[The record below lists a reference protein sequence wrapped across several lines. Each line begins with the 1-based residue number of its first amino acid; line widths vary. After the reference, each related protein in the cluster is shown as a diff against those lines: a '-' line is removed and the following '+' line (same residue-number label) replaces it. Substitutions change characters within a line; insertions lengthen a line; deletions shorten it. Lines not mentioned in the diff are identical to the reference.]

1 MTNYRRSRMPLQ
13 HLEDHKIGKTFFSSP
28 SQEKPDRASPVF
40 YICADVGRSLCCYKY
55 IKVWYYITQNLCYGE
70 KLVKEYIN
78 EALEKY
84 IEKGTYPWHMPGHK
98 RQPIEAVQNV
108 DNISKSRENFWNG
121 VYAHDFTEAKDLDDM
136 HEPEMFI
143 ADSIAEMKKVYGTF
157 ATYMLVNGS
166 TSGLMTAIHA
176 TCYRGD
182 VILAARN
189 CHKAVYNAIC
199 MLELEP
205 EYIVPD
211 YVDMRWRCG
220 VNQNGEQTITDGMTD
235 ASGESNRGT
244 REKMA
249 ASSEVNHETEE
260 KAAVNGEDDREVSER
275 TDILGDISPDKVE
288 RAINMLI
295 TDGRKPRA
303 VIITSPT
310 YEGVISDIR
319 TIAGIVH
326 RYGIY
331 LIVDEAQGAHLNFME
346 GHETAMQQGAD
357 IVIESL
363 HKTMPALTQT
373 SLLHV
378 MNPKLDE
385 RVRRYLQ
392 IFQTSSPSY
401 IFMQSMEKAVAFGA
415 NNRDEFARYGRRL
428 EAFAG
433 KCDGLRN
440 IRLFRPDASS
450 VKNDEICN
458 ACKVFDHDEGRLVFV
473 VRPGTVVESGQKF
486 TGVMLAEIL
495 ADRYGLIVEMAS
507 VSYVICISSVVDSAD
522 SYDILFNAVA
532 EIDGNLGYEPDKTDR
547 QELDIISGRRSAM
560 PPGTAWDRLAEN
572 VPIEGAAG
580 KVSGAFVY
588 AYPPGIPVLA
598 PGEVVDRQAVNGIKS
613 MIDSRLNVAGVNDGY
628 IKVLCGE

>member
-1 MTNYRRSRMPLQ
+1 M
-13 HLEDHKIGKTFFSSP
+13 
-28 SQEKPDRASPVF
+28 
-40 YICADVGRSLCCYKY
+40 
-55 IKVWYYITQNLCYGE
+55 
-70 KLVKEYIN
+70 KEYIN

-176 TCYRGD
+176 TCHRGD

-220 VNQNGEQTITDGMTD
+220 VNQNGEQTITDGMTY

-310 YEGVISDIR
+310 YEGVMSDIR
-319 TIAGIVH
+319 TIAEIAH

-473 VRPGTVVESGQKF
+473 VRPGTVDESGQKF

-560 PPGTAWDRLAEN
+560 PPGTAWDRLAES

-598 PGEVVDRQAVNGIKS
+598 PGEVVDRQAENGIKS
-613 MIDSRLNVAGVNDGY
+613 MIDSGLNVAGVNDGY

>member
-1 MTNYRRSRMPLQ
+1 MLRR
-13 HLEDHKIGKTFFSSP
+13 
-28 SQEKPDRASPVF
+28 
-40 YICADVGRSLCCYKY
+40 
-55 IKVWYYITQNLCYGE
+55 

-98 RQPIEAVQNV
+98 RQPLEKPDGGMCLKDDENGGQLPPNV

-143 ADSIAEMKKVYGTF
+143 ADSLAEMKMVYGTF

-176 TCYRGD
+176 TCHRGD

-220 VNQNGEQTITDGMTD
+220 VNQNGEQPITDGMTD
-235 ASGESNRGT
+235 VSGESNRET

-260 KAAVNGEDDREVSER
+260 RAAVNGEDDREVSER
-275 TDILGDISPDKVE
+275 TDILGDISPDKLELALKELV
-288 RAINMLI
+288 A
-295 TDGRKPRA
+295 DGRKPRA

-378 MNPKLDE
+378 MNPELDE

-392 IFQTSSPSY
+392 IFQSSSPSY

-428 EAFAG
+428 EIFAE
-433 KCDGLRN
+433 KCDSLRN
-440 IRLFRPDASS
+440 IRLFRPGVNVS
-450 VKNDEICN
+450 KNDEGCS

-473 VRPGTVVESGQKF
+473 VRPGTVDESGQKF

-560 PPGTAWDRLAEN
+560 PPGTAWDRPVES

-613 MIDSRLNVAGVNDGY
+613 MIDSGLNVAGVNDGY

>member
-1 MTNYRRSRMPLQ
+1 M
-13 HLEDHKIGKTFFSSP
+13 
-28 SQEKPDRASPVF
+28 
-40 YICADVGRSLCCYKY
+40 
-55 IKVWYYITQNLCYGE
+55 
-70 KLVKEYIN
+70 KEYIN

-98 RQPIEAVQNV
+98 RQPLEKPDGGMCLKDDENGGQLPPNV

-176 TCYRGD
+176 TCHRGD

-220 VNQNGEQTITDGMTD
+220 VNQNGEQPITDGMTD
-235 ASGESNRGT
+235 VSGESNRET
-244 REKMA
+244 REKMV

-260 KAAVNGEDDREVSER
+260 RAAVNGEDDREVSER
-275 TDILGDISPDKVE
+275 TDILGDISPDKLESALRGLV
-288 RAINMLI
+288 A
-295 TDGRKPRA
+295 DDRKPSA

-319 TIAGIVH
+319 GIAEVVH

-346 GHETAMQQGAD
+346 GHETAMKQGAD

-378 MNPKLDE
+378 MDPELDE

-415 NNRDEFARYGRRL
+415 NNRDAFAKYGRRL
-428 EAFAG
+428 EIFAG

-473 VRPGTVVESGQKF
+473 VRPGTVDESGQKF

-560 PPGTAWDRLAEN
+560 PPGTAWDRPVES

-613 MIDSRLNVAGVNDGY
+613 MIDSGLNVAGVNDGY

>member
-1 MTNYRRSRMPLQ
+1 M
-13 HLEDHKIGKTFFSSP
+13 
-28 SQEKPDRASPVF
+28 
-40 YICADVGRSLCCYKY
+40 
-55 IKVWYYITQNLCYGE
+55 
-70 KLVKEYIN
+70 KEYIN

-98 RQPIEAVQNV
+98 RRPLEKSDGSMCLKDDENGGQSPQNV

-143 ADSIAEMKKVYGTF
+143 ADSLAEMKKVYGTF

-176 TCYRGD
+176 TCHRGD

-211 YVDMRWRCG
+211 YVDMRWHCG
-220 VNQNGEQTITDGMTD
+220 ANQSMSDRMTD
-235 ASGESNRGT
+235 ARGKDDCETQEGTDIRGEG
-244 REKMA
+244 
-249 ASSEVNHETEE
+249 
-260 KAAVNGEDDREVSER
+260 DRETPER
-275 TDILGDISPDKVE
+275 TDILGDISPDKLE
-288 RAINMLI
+288 RAINTMI
-295 TDGRKPRA
+295 ADGRKPSA

-319 TIAGIVH
+319 IIAEIAH

-346 GHETAMQQGAD
+346 GYETAMEQGAD

-378 MNPKLDE
+378 MDPKLDE

-415 NNRDEFARYGRRL
+415 NNRAVFVEYGRRL
-428 EAFAG
+428 EIFAE
-433 KCDGLRN
+433 KCDNLRN
-440 IRLFRPDASS
+440 IRLFRPGVNVS
-450 VKNDEICN
+450 KNDEGCS

-473 VRPGTVVESGQKF
+473 VRPGTVDGSGQIF
-486 TGVMLAEIL
+486 TGAMLADIL

-507 VSYVICISSVVDSAD
+507 VSYVICISSVVDSVD
-522 SYDILFNAVA
+522 SYDILFKAIE
-532 EIDGNLGYEPDKTDR
+532 EIDSGLEYRSIVDGSR
-547 QELDIISGRRSAM
+547 AMDIISGRRSAVV
-560 PPGTAWDRLAEN
+560 PGKAWDETSEM
-572 VPIEGAAG
+572 VPLELSVGRI
-580 KVSGAFVY
+580 SGAFVY

-598 PGEVVDRQAVNGIKS
+598 PGEIVDERAVCGIDT
-613 MIDSRLNVAGVNDGY
+613 MIRSGLNVSGVDDGC
-628 IKVLCGE
+628 IAVLCEK

>member
-1 MTNYRRSRMPLQ
+1 MLRR
-13 HLEDHKIGKTFFSSP
+13 
-28 SQEKPDRASPVF
+28 
-40 YICADVGRSLCCYKY
+40 
-55 IKVWYYITQNLCYGE
+55 

-176 TCYRGD
+176 TCHRGD

-211 YVDMRWRCG
+211 YVNMRWRCG

-295 TDGRKPRA
+295 TDGRKPSA

-319 TIAGIVH
+319 GIAEVVH

-346 GHETAMQQGAD
+346 GHETAMKQGAD

-378 MNPKLDE
+378 MDPKLDE

-401 IFMQSMEKAVAFGA
+401 IFMQSMEKAVALGA
-415 NNRDEFARYGRRL
+415 NNRDAFAEYGRRL
-428 EAFAG
+428 EIFAG

-450 VKNDEICN
+450 VKNDEICA

-473 VRPGTVVESGQKF
+473 VRPGTVDESGQKF
-486 TGVMLAEIL
+486 TGVMLADIL

-507 VSYVICISSVVDSAD
+507 VSYVICISSVVDSPD

-560 PPGTAWDRLAEN
+560 PPGTAWDRPVES
-572 VPIEGAAG
+572 VPIEDAAG

-613 MIDSRLNVAGVNDGY
+613 MIDSGLNVAGVNDGY

>member
-1 MTNYRRSRMPLQ
+1 M
-13 HLEDHKIGKTFFSSP
+13 
-28 SQEKPDRASPVF
+28 
-40 YICADVGRSLCCYKY
+40 
-55 IKVWYYITQNLCYGE
+55 
-70 KLVKEYIN
+70 KEYIN

-84 IEKGTYPWHMPGHK
+84 INKGTYPWHMPGHK
-98 RQPIEAVQNV
+98 RLPLE
-108 DNISKSRENFWNG
+108 KLENFWNG

-143 ADSIAEMKKVYGTF
+143 ADSLAEMKKVYGTF

-176 TCYRGD
+176 TCHRGD

-211 YVDMRWRCG
+211 YVDMRWHCG
-220 VNQNGEQTITDGMTD
+220 VNQAMSDKMID
-235 ASGESNRGT
+235 ARGKADCET
-244 REKMA
+244 REGTDIRG
-249 ASSEVNHETEE
+249 EGDRETPERV
-260 KAAVNGEDDREVSER
+260 AVNGGDDREVSER
-275 TDILGDISPDKVE
+275 TDILGDISPDKLE
-288 RAINMLI
+288 RAIITLI
-295 TDGRKPRA
+295 TNGRKPSA

-310 YEGVISDIR
+310 YEGVISDIG
-319 TIAGIVH
+319 TLAEITH

-346 GHETAMQQGAD
+346 GHETAMAQGAD

-415 NNRDEFARYGRRL
+415 NNRAVFVEYGRRL
-428 EAFAG
+428 EIFAE
-433 KCDGLRN
+433 KCDNLRN
-440 IRLFRPDASS
+440 IRLFRPGVNVS
-450 VKNDEICN
+450 KNDEGCS

-473 VRPGTVVESGQKF
+473 VRPGTVDGSGQIF
-486 TGVMLAEIL
+486 TGVMLADIL

-507 VSYVICISSVVDSAD
+507 VSYVICISSVVDSVD
-522 SYDILFNAVA
+522 SYDILFKAIE
-532 EIDGNLGYEPDKTDR
+532 EID
-547 QELDIISGRRSAM
+547 SGLEYRSIVDGSSAM
-560 PPGTAWDRLAEN
+560 ER
-572 VPIEGAAG
+572 
-580 KVSGAFVY
+580 
-588 AYPPGIPVLA
+588 
-598 PGEVVDRQAVNGIKS
+598 
-613 MIDSRLNVAGVNDGY
+613 
-628 IKVLCGE
+628 

>member
-1 MTNYRRSRMPLQ
+1 MLRR
-13 HLEDHKIGKTFFSSP
+13 
-28 SQEKPDRASPVF
+28 
-40 YICADVGRSLCCYKY
+40 
-55 IKVWYYITQNLCYGE
+55 

-176 TCYRGD
+176 TCHRGD

-220 VNQNGEQTITDGMTD
+220 VNQNGEQPITDGMTD
-235 ASGESNRGT
+235 VSGESNRET

-260 KAAVNGEDDREVSER
+260 RADVNGEDDREMSER
-275 TDILGDISPDKVE
+275 TDILGDISPDKLELALKELV
-288 RAINMLI
+288 A
-295 TDGRKPRA
+295 DGRKPRA

-378 MNPKLDE
+378 MNPELDE

-473 VRPGTVVESGQKF
+473 VRPGTVDESGQKF

-532 EIDGNLGYEPDKTDR
+532 EIDGNLGYEPDKTYR

-560 PPGTAWDRLAEN
+560 PPGTAWDRPVES

-613 MIDSRLNVAGVNDGY
+613 MIDSGLNVAGVNDGY

>member
-1 MTNYRRSRMPLQ
+1 M
-13 HLEDHKIGKTFFSSP
+13 
-28 SQEKPDRASPVF
+28 
-40 YICADVGRSLCCYKY
+40 
-55 IKVWYYITQNLCYGE
+55 
-70 KLVKEYIN
+70 KEYIN

-260 KAAVNGEDDREVSER
+260 KAAVNGEDDREMSER
-275 TDILGDISPDKVE
+275 TDILGDISPDKLELALKELV
-288 RAINMLI
+288 A
-295 TDGRKPRA
+295 DGRKPRA

-310 YEGVISDIR
+310 YEGVMSDIR
-319 TIAGIVH
+319 TIAEIAH

-378 MNPKLDE
+378 MNPELDE

-440 IRLFRPDASS
+440 IRLFRPDVSS

-560 PPGTAWDRLAEN
+560 PPGTAWDRLAES

-613 MIDSRLNVAGVNDGY
+613 MIDSGLNVAGVNDGY
-628 IKVLCGE
+628 IKVLCGG

>member
-1 MTNYRRSRMPLQ
+1 MLRR
-13 HLEDHKIGKTFFSSP
+13 KT
-28 SQEKPDRASPVF
+28 
-40 YICADVGRSLCCYKY
+40 
-55 IKVWYYITQNLCYGE
+55 
-70 KLVKEYIN
+70 VKEYIN

-98 RQPIEAVQNV
+98 RRPLEKSDGSMCLKDDENGGQSPQNV

-143 ADSIAEMKKVYGTF
+143 ADSLAEMKKVYGTF

-176 TCYRGD
+176 TCRRGD
-182 VILAARN
+182 IILAARN

-211 YVDMRWRCG
+211 YVDMRWHCG
-220 VNQNGEQTITDGMTD
+220 ANQSMSDRMTD
-235 ASGESNRGT
+235 ARGKADCET
-244 REKMA
+244 RERTDIRG
-249 ASSEVNHETEE
+249 EGNRETP
-260 KAAVNGEDDREVSER
+260 ER
-275 TDILGDISPDKVE
+275 TDILGDISPDKLE
-288 RAINMLI
+288 RAIITLI
-295 TDGRKPRA
+295 TDGRKPSA

-310 YEGVISDIR
+310 YEGVISDIG
-319 TIAGIVH
+319 TLAEITH

-346 GHETAMQQGAD
+346 GHETAMEQGAD

-415 NNRDEFARYGRRL
+415 NNRAGFVEYGRRL
-428 EAFAG
+428 EIFAE
-433 KCDGLRN
+433 KCDSLRN
-440 IRLFRPDASS
+440 IRLFRSCD
-450 VKNDEICN
+450 

-473 VRPGTVVESGQKF
+473 VRPGTVDGSGQIF
-486 TGVMLAEIL
+486 TGVMLADIL

-522 SYDILFNAVA
+522 SYDILFKAIE
-532 EIDGNLGYEPDKTDR
+532 EIDNDLEHSVIVDGSR
-547 QELDIISGRRSAM
+547 AMDIISGRRSAVV
-560 PPGTAWDRLAEN
+560 PGKAWDELSEM
-572 VPIEGAAG
+572 VPLELSVG
-580 KVSGAFVY
+580 KISGAFVY

-598 PGEVVDRQAVNGIKS
+598 PGEIVDERAVCGIDT
-613 MIDSRLNVAGVNDGY
+613 MIRSGLNVSGVDDGC
-628 IKVLCGE
+628 IAVLCEK

>member
-1 MTNYRRSRMPLQ
+1 
-13 HLEDHKIGKTFFSSP
+13 
-28 SQEKPDRASPVF
+28 
-40 YICADVGRSLCCYKY
+40 
-55 IKVWYYITQNLCYGE
+55 
-70 KLVKEYIN
+70 
-78 EALEKY
+78 
-84 IEKGTYPWHMPGHK
+84 MPGHK

-473 VRPGTVVESGQKF
+473 VRPGTVDESGQKF

-580 KVSGAFVY
+580 KVLEDLKRQG
-588 AYPPGIPVLA
+588 LK
-598 PGEVVDRQAVNGIKS
+598 VVPLCRFMARYILRHPEWKQ
-613 MIDSRLNVAGVNDGY
+613 MVAD
-628 IKVLCGE
+628 K

>member
-220 VNQNGEQTITDGMTD
+220 VNQNG
-235 ASGESNRGT
+235 
-244 REKMA
+244 
-249 ASSEVNHETEE
+249 E

-560 PPGTAWDRLAEN
+560 PPGTAWDRLAES

-613 MIDSRLNVAGVNDGY
+613 MIDSGLNVAGVNDGY

>member
-1 MTNYRRSRMPLQ
+1 M
-13 HLEDHKIGKTFFSSP
+13 
-28 SQEKPDRASPVF
+28 
-40 YICADVGRSLCCYKY
+40 
-55 IKVWYYITQNLCYGE
+55 
-70 KLVKEYIN
+70 KEYIN

-84 IEKGTYPWHMPGHK
+84 INKGTYPWHMPGHK
-98 RQPIEAVQNV
+98 RLPLE
-108 DNISKSRENFWNG
+108 KLENFWNG

-143 ADSIAEMKKVYGTF
+143 ADSLAEMKKVYGTF

-176 TCYRGD
+176 TCHRGD

-211 YVDMRWRCG
+211 YVDMRWHCG
-220 VNQNGEQTITDGMTD
+220 VNQAMSDKMTD
-235 ASGESNRGT
+235 ARGKADCET
-244 REKMA
+244 REG
-249 ASSEVNHETEE
+249 TDIR
-260 KAAVNGEDDREVSER
+260 GEGDRETPER
-275 TDILGDISPDKVE
+275 TDILGDISPDKLE
-288 RAINMLI
+288 RAINTMI
-295 TDGRKPRA
+295 VDGRKPSA

-310 YEGVISDIR
+310 YEGVISDIG
-319 TIAGIVH
+319 TLAEITH

-346 GHETAMQQGAD
+346 GHETAMEQGAD

-373 SLLHV
+373 SILHV

-415 NNRDEFARYGRRL
+415 NNRAGFVEYGRRL
-428 EAFAG
+428 EIFAE
-433 KCDGLRN
+433 KCDSLRN
-440 IRLFRPDASS
+440 IRLFRSCD
-450 VKNDEICN
+450 

-473 VRPGTVVESGQKF
+473 VRPGTVDRSGQIF
-486 TGVMLAEIL
+486 TGVMLADIL

-507 VSYVICISSVVDSAD
+507 VSYVICISSVVDSVD
-522 SYDILFNAVA
+522 SYDILFKAIE
-532 EIDGNLGYEPDKTDR
+532 EIDSGLEYRSIVDGSR
-547 QELDIISGRRSAM
+547 AMDIISGRRSAVV
-560 PPGTAWDRLAEN
+560 PGKAWDETSEM
-572 VPIEGAAG
+572 VPLELSMGRI
-580 KVSGAFVY
+580 SGAFVY

-598 PGEVVDRQAVNGIKS
+598 PGEIVDEWAVCGIDTMIRNG
-613 MIDSRLNVAGVNDGY
+613 LNVSGVDDGC
-628 IKVLCGE
+628 IAVLCEK

>member
-1 MTNYRRSRMPLQ
+1 M
-13 HLEDHKIGKTFFSSP
+13 F
-28 SQEKPDRASPVF
+28 
-40 YICADVGRSLCCYKY
+40 
-55 IKVWYYITQNLCYGE
+55 GE
-70 KLVKEYIN
+70 KALKEYIN

-98 RQPIEAVQNV
+98 RQPLEGPG
-108 DNISKSRENFWNG
+108 NFWNG

-143 ADSIAEMKKVYGTF
+143 ADSLAEMKKVYGTF

-166 TSGLMTAIHA
+166 TSGIMTAIHA
-176 TCYRGD
+176 TCHRGD

-211 YVDMRWRCG
+211 YVDMRWLCG
-220 VNQNGEQTITDGMTD
+220 MNQAMSDKMTD
-235 ASGESNRGT
+235 ACGKDDCET
-244 REKMA
+244 REG
-249 ASSEVNHETEE
+249 TDIR
-260 KAAVNGEDDREVSER
+260 GEGDRETPER
-275 TDILGDISPDKVE
+275 TDVLGDISPDKLE
-288 RAINMLI
+288 RAINTMI
-295 TDGRKPRA
+295 ADGRKPSA

-319 TIAGIVH
+319 IIAEIAH

-346 GHETAMQQGAD
+346 GHETAMEQGAD

-378 MNPKLDE
+378 MDPKLDE

-415 NNRDEFARYGRRL
+415 NNRAVFVEYGRRL
-428 EAFAG
+428 EIFAE
-433 KCDGLRN
+433 KCGNLRN
-440 IRLFRPDASS
+440 IRLFRPGVNVS
-450 VKNDEICN
+450 KNDEGCS

-473 VRPGTVVESGQKF
+473 VRPGTVDGSGQIF
-486 TGVMLAEIL
+486 TGVMLADIL

-507 VSYVICISSVVDSAD
+507 VSYVICISSVVDSVD
-522 SYDILFNAVA
+522 SYDILFKAIE
-532 EIDGNLGYEPDKTDR
+532 EIDSGLEYRSIVDGSR
-547 QELDIISGRRSAM
+547 AMDIISGRRSAVV
-560 PPGTAWDRLAEN
+560 PGKAWDETSEM
-572 VPIEGAAG
+572 VPLELSVGRI
-580 KVSGAFVY
+580 SGAFVY

-598 PGEVVDRQAVNGIKS
+598 PGEIVDEQAVCGIDT
-613 MIDSRLNVAGVNDGY
+613 MIRSGLNVSGVDDGC
-628 IKVLCGE
+628 IAVLCEK

>member
-1 MTNYRRSRMPLQ
+1 M
-13 HLEDHKIGKTFFSSP
+13 
-28 SQEKPDRASPVF
+28 
-40 YICADVGRSLCCYKY
+40 
-55 IKVWYYITQNLCYGE
+55 
-70 KLVKEYIN
+70 KEYIN

-136 HEPEMFI
+136 HEPELFI

-176 TCYRGD
+176 TCHRGD

-211 YVDMRWRCG
+211 YVDMIWRCG
-220 VNQNGEQTITDGMTD
+220 VNQNGEQPITDGMTD
-235 ASGESNRGT
+235 VSGESNRET

-260 KAAVNGEDDREVSER
+260 RAAVNGEDDREVSER
-275 TDILGDISPDKVE
+275 TDILGDISPDKLESALRGLV
-288 RAINMLI
+288 A
-295 TDGRKPRA
+295 DDRKPSA

-319 TIAGIVH
+319 GIAEVVH

-346 GHETAMQQGAD
+346 GHETAMKQGAD

-378 MNPKLDE
+378 MDPELDE

-415 NNRDEFARYGRRL
+415 NNRDAFARYGRRL

-473 VRPGTVVESGQKF
+473 VRPGTADESGQKF

-560 PPGTAWDRLAEN
+560 PPGTAWDRPVES

-613 MIDSRLNVAGVNDGY
+613 MIDSGLNVAGVNDGY

>member
-1 MTNYRRSRMPLQ
+1 M
-13 HLEDHKIGKTFFSSP
+13 
-28 SQEKPDRASPVF
+28 
-40 YICADVGRSLCCYKY
+40 
-55 IKVWYYITQNLCYGE
+55 
-70 KLVKEYIN
+70 VKEYIN

-84 IEKGTYPWHMPGHK
+84 IERGTYPWHMPGHK
-98 RQPIEAVQNV
+98 RQPIEES
-108 DNISKSRENFWNG
+108 DNFWNG

-143 ADSIAEMKKVYGTF
+143 ADSLAEMKKVYGTF

-176 TCYRGD
+176 TCHRGD

-211 YVDMRWRCG
+211 YVSMSWPDG
-220 VNQNGEQTITDGMTD
+220 VGQNEVGAI
-235 ASGESNRGT
+235 SNEMS
-244 REKMA
+244 EK
-249 ASSEVNHETEE
+249 
-260 KAAVNGEDDREVSER
+260 
-275 TDILGDISPDKVE
+275 TDILGDISPDKLELALKELV
-288 RAINMLI
+288 A
-295 TDGRKPRA
+295 DGRKPRA

-346 GHETAMQQGAD
+346 WHETAMQQGAD

-378 MNPKLDE
+378 MNPELDE

-433 KCDGLRN
+433 RCDGLRN

-473 VRPGTVVESGQKF
+473 VRPGTVDESGQKF

-547 QELDIISGRRSAM
+547 QELDIISGRRSVM
-560 PPGTAWDRLAEN
+560 PPGIAWDRPVES

-598 PGEVVDRQAVNGIKS
+598 PGEVVDRQAVSGIKS
-613 MIDSRLNVAGVNDGY
+613 MIDNGLNVAGVNDGY

>member
-1 MTNYRRSRMPLQ
+1 M
-13 HLEDHKIGKTFFSSP
+13 
-28 SQEKPDRASPVF
+28 
-40 YICADVGRSLCCYKY
+40 
-55 IKVWYYITQNLCYGE
+55 
-70 KLVKEYIN
+70 VKEYIN

-98 RQPIEAVQNV
+98 RQPLEEP
-108 DNISKSRENFWNG
+108 DNFWNR

-143 ADSIAEMKKVYGTF
+143 ADSLAEMKKVYGTF

-176 TCYRGD
+176 TCHRGD

-211 YVDMRWRCG
+211 YVSMSWPDG
-220 VNQNGEQTITDGMTD
+220 VGQNEVGAISNGMSD
-235 ASGESNRGT
+235 D
-244 REKMA
+244 
-249 ASSEVNHETEE
+249 
-260 KAAVNGEDDREVSER
+260 GEDDCEISER
-275 TDILGDISPDKVE
+275 ADILGDISPDKLELALKELV
-288 RAINMLI
+288 A
-295 TDGRKPRA
+295 DGRKPRA

-310 YEGVISDIR
+310 YEGVMSDIR

-378 MNPKLDE
+378 MNPELDE

-401 IFMQSMEKAVAFGA
+401 VFMQSMEKAVAFGA
-415 NNRDEFARYGRRL
+415 NNRTKFEKYGRRL
-428 EAFAG
+428 EAFAE
-433 KCDGLRN
+433 KCDSLRN
-440 IRLFRPDASS
+440 IRLFRPEVNAS
-450 VKNDEICN
+450 KNGEGCS

-473 VRPGTVVESGQKF
+473 VRPGAVDDSGQKF

-560 PPGTAWDRLAEN
+560 PPGIAWDRPVES

-613 MIDSRLNVAGVNDGY
+613 MIDSGLNVAGVNDGY
-628 IKVLCGE
+628 IKVMCGE

>member
-1 MTNYRRSRMPLQ
+1 M
-13 HLEDHKIGKTFFSSP
+13 F
-28 SQEKPDRASPVF
+28 
-40 YICADVGRSLCCYKY
+40 
-55 IKVWYYITQNLCYGE
+55 GE
-70 KLVKEYIN
+70 KALKEYIN

-98 RQPIEAVQNV
+98 RQPLEGPG
-108 DNISKSRENFWNG
+108 NFWNG

-143 ADSIAEMKKVYGTF
+143 ADSLAEMKKVYGTF

-166 TSGLMTAIHA
+166 TSGIMTAIHA
-176 TCYRGD
+176 TCHRGD

-211 YVDMRWRCG
+211 YVDMRWLCG
-220 VNQNGEQTITDGMTD
+220 MNQAMSDKMTD
-235 ASGESNRGT
+235 ACGKDDCET
-244 REKMA
+244 REG
-249 ASSEVNHETEE
+249 TDIR
-260 KAAVNGEDDREVSER
+260 GEGDRETPER
-275 TDILGDISPDKVE
+275 TDVLGDISPDKLE
-288 RAINMLI
+288 RAINTMI
-295 TDGRKPRA
+295 ADGRKPSA

-319 TIAGIVH
+319 IIAEIAH

-346 GHETAMQQGAD
+346 GHETAMEQGAD

-378 MNPKLDE
+378 MDPKLDE

-415 NNRDEFARYGRRL
+415 NNRAVFVEYGRRL
-428 EAFAG
+428 EIFAE
-433 KCDGLRN
+433 KCGNLRN
-440 IRLFRPDASS
+440 IRLFRPGVNVS
-450 VKNDEICN
+450 KNDEGCS

-473 VRPGTVVESGQKF
+473 VRPGTVDGSGQIF
-486 TGVMLAEIL
+486 TGVMLADIL

-507 VSYVICISSVVDSAD
+507 VSYVICISSVVDSAA
-522 SYDILFNAVA
+522 SYDILFKAIE
-532 EIDGNLGYEPDKTDR
+532 EIDSGLEYRSIVDGSREM
-547 QELDIISGRRSAM
+547 DIISGRRSAVV
-560 PPGTAWDRLAEN
+560 PGKAWDELSEM
-572 VPIEGAAG
+572 VPLELSVGRI
-580 KVSGAFVY
+580 SGAFVY

-598 PGEVVDRQAVNGIKS
+598 PGEIVDERAVCGIDT
-613 MIDSRLNVAGVNDGY
+613 MIRSGLNVSGVDDGC
-628 IKVLCGE
+628 IAVLCEK

>member
-1 MTNYRRSRMPLQ
+1 M
-13 HLEDHKIGKTFFSSP
+13 F
-28 SQEKPDRASPVF
+28 
-40 YICADVGRSLCCYKY
+40 
-55 IKVWYYITQNLCYGE
+55 GE
-70 KLVKEYIN
+70 KALKEYIN

-98 RQPIEAVQNV
+98 RQPLEELE
-108 DNISKSRENFWNG
+108 SFWNG

-143 ADSIAEMKKVYGTF
+143 ADSLAEMKNVYGTF

-166 TSGLMTAIHA
+166 TSGIMTAIHA
-176 TCYRGD
+176 TCHRGD
-182 VILAARN
+182 VILVARN

-211 YVDMRWRCG
+211 YVDMRWHCG
-220 VNQNGEQTITDGMTD
+220 MNQAMSDKMTD
-235 ASGESNRGT
+235 ACGKDDCET
-244 REKMA
+244 REG
-249 ASSEVNHETEE
+249 TDIR
-260 KAAVNGEDDREVSER
+260 GEGDRETPER
-275 TDILGDISPDKVE
+275 TDILGDISPDKLE
-288 RAINMLI
+288 RAIITLI
-295 TDGRKPRA
+295 TDGRKPSA

-310 YEGVISDIR
+310 YEGVISDIG
-319 TIAGIVH
+319 TLAEINH

-346 GHETAMQQGAD
+346 GHETAMEQGAD

-378 MNPKLDE
+378 MDPKLDE

-415 NNRDEFARYGRRL
+415 NNRAVFVEYGRRL
-428 EAFAG
+428 EIFAE
-433 KCDGLRN
+433 KCDSLRN
-440 IRLFRPDASS
+440 IRLFRPGVNVS
-450 VKNDEICN
+450 KNDEGCS

-473 VRPGTVVESGQKF
+473 VRPGTVDGSGQIF
-486 TGVMLAEIL
+486 TGVMLADIL

-507 VSYVICISSVVDSAD
+507 VSYVICISSVVDSVD
-522 SYDILFNAVA
+522 SYDILFKAIE
-532 EIDGNLGYEPDKTDR
+532 EIDNDLEHSVIVDGSR
-547 QELDIISGRRSAM
+547 AMDIISGRRSAVV
-560 PPGTAWDRLAEN
+560 PGKAWDETSEM
-572 VPIEGAAG
+572 VPLELSVGRI
-580 KVSGAFVY
+580 SGAFVY

-598 PGEVVDRQAVNGIKS
+598 PGEIVDERAVCGIDT
-613 MIDSRLNVAGVNDGY
+613 MIRSGLNVSGVDDGC
-628 IKVLCGE
+628 IAVLCEK

>member
-1 MTNYRRSRMPLQ
+1 MLRR
-13 HLEDHKIGKTFFSSP
+13 
-28 SQEKPDRASPVF
+28 
-40 YICADVGRSLCCYKY
+40 
-55 IKVWYYITQNLCYGE
+55 

-136 HEPEMFI
+136 HEPAMFI

-176 TCYRGD
+176 TCHRGD

-220 VNQNGEQTITDGMTD
+220 VNQNGEQTITDGMTA

-310 YEGVISDIR
+310 YEGVMSDIR
-319 TIAGIVH
+319 TIAEIAH

-378 MNPKLDE
+378 MNPELDE

-560 PPGTAWDRLAEN
+560 PPGTAWDRLAES

-613 MIDSRLNVAGVNDGY
+613 MIDSGLNVAGVNDGY

>member
-1 MTNYRRSRMPLQ
+1 MLRRT
-13 HLEDHKIGKTFFSSP
+13 I
-28 SQEKPDRASPVF
+28 
-40 YICADVGRSLCCYKY
+40 
-55 IKVWYYITQNLCYGE
+55 
-70 KLVKEYIN
+70 VKEYIN

-98 RQPIEAVQNV
+98 RRPMDVTGECSCPEADGKGGQLHQNV
-108 DNISKSRENFWNG
+108 DNIPKSAENFWNG

-136 HEPEMFI
+136 HEPELFI
-143 ADSIAEMKKVYGTF
+143 ADSLAEMKKVYGTY

-176 TCYRGD
+176 TCHRGD

-211 YVDMRWRCG
+211 YVSMKWPG
-220 VNQNGEQTITDGMTD
+220 GMGQNETCTI
-235 ASGESNRGT
+235 A
-244 REKMA
+244 EKMTYA
-249 ASSEVNHETEE
+249 D
-260 KAAVNGEDDREVSER
+260 GDGDDREKSER
-275 TDILGDISPDKVE
+275 TDILGDISPVKLELVLKK
-288 RAINMLI
+288 LI
-295 TDGRKPRA
+295 ADGRKPRA

-326 RYGIY
+326 RYGGY

-346 GHETAMQQGAD
+346 GHETAMQQGTD

-378 MNPKLDE
+378 MNPELDE

-415 NNRDEFARYGRRL
+415 NNKEEFEKYRRRL

-433 KCDGLRN
+433 KCERLMN
-440 IRLFRPDASS
+440 IKLFRPDVNRGKQADSS
-450 VKNDEICN
+450 SSCGVYDY
-458 ACKVFDHDEGRLVFV
+458 DEGRLVFV
-473 VRPGTVVESGQKF
+473 IPYGTRTSDGRIF
-486 TGVMLAEIL
+486 TGTMLADML
-495 ADRYGLIVEMAS
+495 ADDYGLIVEMAS
-507 VSYVICISSVVDSAD
+507 VSYVICISSVVDSD
-522 SYDILFNAVA
+522 ESYDILFKAVE
-532 EIDGNLGYEPDKTDR
+532 EIDRGLSYEPDKSKR

-560 PPGTAWDRLAEN
+560 APGTAWDQPVKSVELEN
-572 VPIEGAAG
+572 AVG

-598 PGEVVDRQAVNGIKS
+598 PGEIVDLQAVDGIRS
-613 MIDSRLNVAGVNDGY
+613 MIDSGLNVAGVDGGH
-628 IKVLCGE
+628 IKVLCVE

>member
-1 MTNYRRSRMPLQ
+1 MLRR
-13 HLEDHKIGKTFFSSP
+13 KTV
-28 SQEKPDRASPVF
+28 R
-40 YICADVGRSLCCYKY
+40 
-55 IKVWYYITQNLCYGE
+55 
-70 KLVKEYIN
+70 EYIN

-98 RQPIEAVQNV
+98 RRPLEKSDGSMCLKDDENGGQLPQNV

-143 ADSIAEMKKVYGTF
+143 ADSLAEMKKVYGTF

-176 TCYRGD
+176 TCRRGD
-182 VILAARN
+182 IILAARN

-235 ASGESNRGT
+235 ASGESNRET

-260 KAAVNGEDDREVSER
+260 KAAVNGEDDREVSEK

-295 TDGRKPRA
+295 TDGRKPSA

-310 YEGVISDIR
+310 YEGVMSDIR
-319 TIAGIVH
+319 TLAEIAH

-346 GHETAMQQGAD
+346 GHETAMEQGAD

-415 NNRDEFARYGRRL
+415 NNRAGFVEYGRRL
-428 EAFAG
+428 EIFAE
-433 KCDGLRN
+433 KCDSLRN
-440 IRLFRPDASS
+440 IRLFKPGVNVS
-450 VKNDEICN
+450 KNDEGCS

-473 VRPGTVVESGQKF
+473 VRPGTGDGSGQIF
-486 TGVMLAEIL
+486 TGVMLADIL

-507 VSYVICISSVVDSAD
+507 VSYVICISSVVDSAA
-522 SYDILFNAVA
+522 SYDILFRAIE
-532 EIDGNLGYEPDKTDR
+532 EIDNDLEHRVIVDGSR
-547 QELDIISGRRSAM
+547 AMDIISGRRSAM
-560 PPGTAWDRLAEN
+560 VPGKAWDEPSEM
-572 VPIEGAAG
+572 VPLELSVGRI
-580 KVSGAFVY
+580 SGAFVY

-598 PGEVVDRQAVNGIKS
+598 PGEIVDERAVCGIDT
-613 MIDSRLNVAGVNDGY
+613 MIRSGLNVSGVDDGC
-628 IKVLCGE
+628 IAVLCEK

>member
-1 MTNYRRSRMPLQ
+1 M
-13 HLEDHKIGKTFFSSP
+13 
-28 SQEKPDRASPVF
+28 
-40 YICADVGRSLCCYKY
+40 
-55 IKVWYYITQNLCYGE
+55 
-70 KLVKEYIN
+70 VKEYIN

-98 RQPIEAVQNV
+98 RQPLEEP
-108 DNISKSRENFWNG
+108 DNFWNG
-121 VYAHDFTEAKDLDDM
+121 VYTHDFTEAKDLDDM

-143 ADSIAEMKKVYGTF
+143 ADSLAEMRKVYGTF

-176 TCYRGD
+176 TCHRGD

-211 YVDMRWRCG
+211 YVSMSWPDG
-220 VNQNGEQTITDGMTD
+220 VGQNEVGAISNGM
-235 ASGESNRGT
+235 
-244 REKMA
+244 
-249 ASSEVNHETEE
+249 
-260 KAAVNGEDDREVSER
+260 SER
-275 TDILGDISPDKVE
+275 TDILGDISPDKLESALRGLV
-288 RAINMLI
+288 A
-295 TDGRKPRA
+295 DDRKPRA

-319 TIAGIVH
+319 AIAEIAH

-378 MNPKLDE
+378 MDPELDE

-415 NNRDEFARYGRRL
+415 NNRDEFARYRRRL

-433 KCDGLRN
+433 QCDGLRN
-440 IRLFRPDASS
+440 IRLFRPDVSS
-450 VKNDEICN
+450 VKKAGGCA

-473 VRPGTVVESGQKF
+473 VRPGTVDESGQKF

-560 PPGTAWDRLAEN
+560 PPGTAWDRPVES

-613 MIDSRLNVAGVNDGY
+613 MIDSGLNVAGVNDGY

>member
-1 MTNYRRSRMPLQ
+1 MLRR
-13 HLEDHKIGKTFFSSP
+13 
-28 SQEKPDRASPVF
+28 
-40 YICADVGRSLCCYKY
+40 
-55 IKVWYYITQNLCYGE
+55 

-176 TCYRGD
+176 TCHRGD

-220 VNQNGEQTITDGMTD
+220 VNQNGEQPITDGMTD
-235 ASGESNRGT
+235 VSGESNRET

-260 KAAVNGEDDREVSER
+260 RADVNGEDDREVSER
-275 TDILGDISPDKVE
+275 TDILGDISPDKLELALKELV
-288 RAINMLI
+288 A
-295 TDGRKPRA
+295 DGRKPRA

-378 MNPKLDE
+378 MDPELDE

-415 NNRDEFARYGRRL
+415 NNRDAFARYGRRL

-473 VRPGTVVESGQKF
+473 VRPGTVDESGQKF

-560 PPGTAWDRLAEN
+560 PPGTAWDRPVES

-613 MIDSRLNVAGVNDGY
+613 MIDSGLNVAGVNDGY

>member
-1 MTNYRRSRMPLQ
+1 MIRDRLYRDM
-13 HLEDHKIGKTFFSSP
+13 F
-28 SQEKPDRASPVF
+28 
-40 YICADVGRSLCCYKY
+40 
-55 IKVWYYITQNLCYGE
+55 GE
-70 KLVKEYIN
+70 KALKEYIN

-98 RQPIEAVQNV
+98 RQPLEGPG
-108 DNISKSRENFWNG
+108 NFWNG

-143 ADSIAEMKKVYGTF
+143 ADSLAEMKKVYGTF

-166 TSGLMTAIHA
+166 TSGIMTAIHA
-176 TCYRGD
+176 TCHRGD

-211 YVDMRWRCG
+211 YVDMRWLCG
-220 VNQNGEQTITDGMTD
+220 MNQAMSDKMTD
-235 ASGESNRGT
+235 ACGKDDCET
-244 REKMA
+244 REG
-249 ASSEVNHETEE
+249 TDIR
-260 KAAVNGEDDREVSER
+260 GEGDRETPER
-275 TDILGDISPDKVE
+275 TDVLGDISPDKLE
-288 RAINMLI
+288 RAINTMI
-295 TDGRKPRA
+295 ADGRKPSA

-319 TIAGIVH
+319 IIAEIAH

-346 GHETAMQQGAD
+346 GHETAMEQGAD

-378 MNPKLDE
+378 MDPKLDE

-415 NNRDEFARYGRRL
+415 NNRAVFVEYGRRL
-428 EAFAG
+428 EIFAE
-433 KCDGLRN
+433 KCGNLRN
-440 IRLFRPDASS
+440 IRLFRPGVNVS
-450 VKNDEICN
+450 KNDEGCS

-473 VRPGTVVESGQKF
+473 VRPGTVDGSGQIF
-486 TGVMLAEIL
+486 TGVMLADIL

-507 VSYVICISSVVDSAD
+507 VSYVICISSVVDSVD
-522 SYDILFNAVA
+522 SYDILFKAIE
-532 EIDGNLGYEPDKTDR
+532 EIDSGLEYRSIVDGSR
-547 QELDIISGRRSAM
+547 AMDIISGRRSAVV
-560 PPGTAWDRLAEN
+560 PGKAWDETSEM
-572 VPIEGAAG
+572 VPLELSVGRI
-580 KVSGAFVY
+580 SGAFVY

-598 PGEVVDRQAVNGIKS
+598 PGEIVDEQAVCGIDT
-613 MIDSRLNVAGVNDGY
+613 MIRSGLNVSGVDDGC
-628 IKVLCGE
+628 IAVLCEK

>member
-1 MTNYRRSRMPLQ
+1 M
-13 HLEDHKIGKTFFSSP
+13 
-28 SQEKPDRASPVF
+28 
-40 YICADVGRSLCCYKY
+40 
-55 IKVWYYITQNLCYGE
+55 
-70 KLVKEYIN
+70 KEYIN

-84 IEKGTYPWHMPGHK
+84 INKGTYPWHMPGHK
-98 RQPIEAVQNV
+98 RLPLE
-108 DNISKSRENFWNG
+108 KLENFWNG

-143 ADSIAEMKKVYGTF
+143 ADSLAEMKKVYGTF

-176 TCYRGD
+176 TCHRGD

-211 YVDMRWRCG
+211 YVDMRWHCG
-220 VNQNGEQTITDGMTD
+220 ANQSMSDKMTD
-235 ASGESNRGT
+235 ACGKDDCET
-244 REKMA
+244 RE
-249 ASSEVNHETEE
+249 ETDIR
-260 KAAVNGEDDREVSER
+260 GEGDRETPER
-275 TDILGDISPDKVE
+275 TDILGDISPDKLE
-288 RAINMLI
+288 RAINTMI
-295 TDGRKPRA
+295 VDGRKPSA

-310 YEGVISDIR
+310 YEGVISDIG
-319 TIAGIVH
+319 TLAEITH

-346 GHETAMQQGAD
+346 GHETAMAQGAD

-378 MNPKLDE
+378 MDPKLDE

-415 NNRDEFARYGRRL
+415 NNRAGFVEYGRRL
-428 EAFAG
+428 EIFAE
-433 KCDGLRN
+433 KCDSLRN
-440 IRLFRPDASS
+440 IRLFRPGVNVS
-450 VKNDEICN
+450 KNDEGCS

-473 VRPGTVVESGQKF
+473 VRPGTVDRSGQIF
-486 TGVMLAEIL
+486 TGVMLADIL

-522 SYDILFNAVA
+522 SYDILFRAIE
-532 EIDGNLGYEPDKTDR
+532 EIDSGLEYRSIVDGSR
-547 QELDIISGRRSAM
+547 AMDIISGRRSAVV
-560 PPGTAWDRLAEN
+560 PGKAWDETSEM
-572 VPIEGAAG
+572 VPLELSVGRI
-580 KVSGAFVY
+580 SGAFVY

-598 PGEVVDRQAVNGIKS
+598 PGEIMDERAVCGIDT
-613 MIDSRLNVAGVNDGY
+613 MIRSGLNVSGVDDGF
-628 IKVLCGE
+628 IAVLCEK

>member
-1 MTNYRRSRMPLQ
+1 M
-13 HLEDHKIGKTFFSSP
+13 
-28 SQEKPDRASPVF
+28 
-40 YICADVGRSLCCYKY
+40 
-55 IKVWYYITQNLCYGE
+55 
-70 KLVKEYIN
+70 KEYIN

-84 IEKGTYPWHMPGHK
+84 INKGTYPWHMPGHK
-98 RQPIEAVQNV
+98 RQPLEEL
-108 DNISKSRENFWNG
+108 ENFWNG

-143 ADSIAEMKKVYGTF
+143 ADSLAEMKKVYGTF

-176 TCYRGD
+176 TCHRGD

-211 YVDMRWRCG
+211 YVDMKWHCG
-220 VNQNGEQTITDGMTD
+220 VNQAM
-235 ASGESNRGT
+235 S
-244 REKMA
+244 
-249 ASSEVNHETEE
+249 
-260 KAAVNGEDDREVSER
+260 
-275 TDILGDISPDKVE
+275 DILGDISPDKLE
-288 RAINMLI
+288 RAINTLI
-295 TDGRKPRA
+295 TDGRKPSA

-319 TIAGIVH
+319 TIAEIAH

-346 GHETAMQQGAD
+346 GHETAMEQGAD

-378 MNPKLDE
+378 MDPKLDE

-415 NNRDEFARYGRRL
+415 NNRAGFVKYGRRL
-428 EAFAG
+428 EIFAE
-433 KCDGLRN
+433 KCDSLRN
-440 IRLFRPDASS
+440 IRLFRPGVNTS
-450 VKNDEICN
+450 KNDEGCS

-473 VRPGTVVESGQKF
+473 VRPGTVDRSGQIF
-486 TGVMLAEIL
+486 TGVMLADIL

-522 SYDILFNAVA
+522 SYDILFRAIE
-532 EIDGNLGYEPDKTDR
+532 EIDG
-547 QELDIISGRRSAM
+547 ELEYRSIVDGSRAMDIISGRRSAM
-560 PPGTAWDRLAEN
+560 VPGKAWDEPSEIVSLELSVGR
-572 VPIEGAAG
+572 I
-580 KVSGAFVY
+580 SGAFVY

-598 PGEVVDRQAVNGIKS
+598 PGEIVDERAVCGIDT
-613 MIDSRLNVAGVNDGY
+613 MIRSGLNVSGVDGGS
-628 IKVLCGE
+628 IAVLCEKLKACRHC

>member
-1 MTNYRRSRMPLQ
+1 M
-13 HLEDHKIGKTFFSSP
+13 F
-28 SQEKPDRASPVF
+28 
-40 YICADVGRSLCCYKY
+40 
-55 IKVWYYITQNLCYGE
+55 GE
-70 KLVKEYIN
+70 KALKEYIN

-98 RQPIEAVQNV
+98 RQPLEGPG
-108 DNISKSRENFWNG
+108 NFWNG

-143 ADSIAEMKKVYGTF
+143 ADSLAEMKKVYGTF

-166 TSGLMTAIHA
+166 TSGIMTAIHA
-176 TCYRGD
+176 TCHRGD

-211 YVDMRWRCG
+211 YVDMRWLCG
-220 VNQNGEQTITDGMTD
+220 MNQAMSDKMTD
-235 ASGESNRGT
+235 ACGKDDCET
-244 REKMA
+244 REG
-249 ASSEVNHETEE
+249 TDIR
-260 KAAVNGEDDREVSER
+260 GEGDRETPER
-275 TDILGDISPDKVE
+275 TDVLGDISPDKLE
-288 RAINMLI
+288 RAINTMI
-295 TDGRKPRA
+295 ADGRKPSA

-319 TIAGIVH
+319 IIAEIAH

-346 GHETAMQQGAD
+346 GHETAMEQGAD

-378 MNPKLDE
+378 MDPKLDE

-415 NNRDEFARYGRRL
+415 NNRAVFVEYGRRL
-428 EAFAG
+428 EIFAE
-433 KCDGLRN
+433 KCGNLRN
-440 IRLFRPDASS
+440 IRLFRPGVNVS
-450 VKNDEICN
+450 KNDEGCS

-473 VRPGTVVESGQKF
+473 VRPGTVDRSGQIF
-486 TGVMLAEIL
+486 TGVMLADIL

-507 VSYVICISSVVDSAD
+507 VSYVICISSVVDSVD
-522 SYDILFNAVA
+522 SYDILFKAIE
-532 EIDGNLGYEPDKTDR
+532 EIDNDLEHSVIVDGSR
-547 QELDIISGRRSAM
+547 AMDIISGRRSAVV
-560 PPGTAWDRLAEN
+560 PGKAWDETSEM
-572 VPIEGAAG
+572 VPLELSVGRI
-580 KVSGAFVY
+580 SGAFVY

-598 PGEVVDRQAVNGIKS
+598 PGEIVDERAVCGIDT
-613 MIDSRLNVAGVNDGY
+613 MIRSGLNVSGVDDGC
-628 IKVLCGE
+628 IAVLCEK

>member
-1 MTNYRRSRMPLQ
+1 MLRR
-13 HLEDHKIGKTFFSSP
+13 
-28 SQEKPDRASPVF
+28 
-40 YICADVGRSLCCYKY
+40 
-55 IKVWYYITQNLCYGE
+55 

-176 TCYRGD
+176 TCHRGD

-220 VNQNGEQTITDGMTD
+220 VNQNGEQPITDGMTD
-235 ASGESNRGT
+235 VSGESNRET

-260 KAAVNGEDDREVSER
+260 RADVNGEDDREVSER
-275 TDILGDISPDKVE
+275 TDILGDISPDKLELALKELV
-288 RAINMLI
+288 A
-295 TDGRKPRA
+295 DGRKPRA

-378 MNPKLDE
+378 MDPELDE

-415 NNRDEFARYGRRL
+415 NNRDAFARYGRRL

-473 VRPGTVVESGQKF
+473 VRPGTADESGQKF

-560 PPGTAWDRLAEN
+560 PPGTAWDRPVES

-613 MIDSRLNVAGVNDGY
+613 MIDSGLNVAGVNDGY

>member
-1 MTNYRRSRMPLQ
+1 MIRDRLYRDM
-13 HLEDHKIGKTFFSSP
+13 F
-28 SQEKPDRASPVF
+28 
-40 YICADVGRSLCCYKY
+40 
-55 IKVWYYITQNLCYGE
+55 GE
-70 KLVKEYIN
+70 KALKEYIN

-98 RQPIEAVQNV
+98 RQPLEGPG
-108 DNISKSRENFWNG
+108 NFWNG

-143 ADSIAEMKKVYGTF
+143 ADSLAEMKKVYGTF

-166 TSGLMTAIHA
+166 TSGIMTAIHA
-176 TCYRGD
+176 TCHRGD

-211 YVDMRWRCG
+211 YVDMRWLCG
-220 VNQNGEQTITDGMTD
+220 MNQAMSDKMTD
-235 ASGESNRGT
+235 ACGKDDCETWEGTDIRGEG
-244 REKMA
+244 
-249 ASSEVNHETEE
+249 
-260 KAAVNGEDDREVSER
+260 DRETTER
-275 TDILGDISPDKVE
+275 TDILGDISPDKLE
-288 RAINMLI
+288 RAINTMI
-295 TDGRKPRA
+295 ADGRKPSA

-310 YEGVISDIR
+310 YEGVISDIG
-319 TIAGIVH
+319 TLAEIAH

-346 GHETAMQQGAD
+346 GHETAMEQGAD

-415 NNRDEFARYGRRL
+415 NNRAVFVEYGRRL
-428 EAFAG
+428 EIFAE
-433 KCDGLRN
+433 KCDNLRN
-440 IRLFRPDASS
+440 IRLFRPGVNVS
-450 VKNDEICN
+450 KNDEGCS

-473 VRPGTVVESGQKF
+473 VRPGTVDRSGQIF
-486 TGVMLAEIL
+486 TGAMLADIL

-507 VSYVICISSVVDSAD
+507 VSYVICISSVVDSVD
-522 SYDILFNAVA
+522 SYDILFKAIE
-532 EIDGNLGYEPDKTDR
+532 EIDSGLEYRSIVDGSR
-547 QELDIISGRRSAM
+547 AMDIISGRRSAVV
-560 PPGTAWDRLAEN
+560 PGKAWDETSEM
-572 VPIEGAAG
+572 VPLELSVGRI
-580 KVSGAFVY
+580 SGAFVY

-598 PGEVVDRQAVNGIKS
+598 PGEIVDERAVCGIDT
-613 MIDSRLNVAGVNDGY
+613 MIRSGLNVSGVDDGC
-628 IKVLCGE
+628 IAVLCEK

>member
-1 MTNYRRSRMPLQ
+1 M
-13 HLEDHKIGKTFFSSP
+13 
-28 SQEKPDRASPVF
+28 
-40 YICADVGRSLCCYKY
+40 
-55 IKVWYYITQNLCYGE
+55 
-70 KLVKEYIN
+70 KEYIN

-176 TCYRGD
+176 TCHRGD

-260 KAAVNGEDDREVSER
+260 KAAVNGEDDREMSER
-275 TDILGDISPDKVE
+275 TDILGDISPDKLELALKELV
-288 RAINMLI
+288 A
-295 TDGRKPRA
+295 DGRKPRA

-319 TIAGIVH
+319 AIAGIVH

-378 MNPKLDE
+378 MNPELDE

-473 VRPGTVVESGQKF
+473 VRPGTVDESGQKF

-560 PPGTAWDRLAEN
+560 PPGTAWDRLAES

-613 MIDSRLNVAGVNDGY
+613 MIDSGLNVAGVNDGY

>member
-1 MTNYRRSRMPLQ
+1 MLRR
-13 HLEDHKIGKTFFSSP
+13 
-28 SQEKPDRASPVF
+28 
-40 YICADVGRSLCCYKY
+40 
-55 IKVWYYITQNLCYGE
+55 

-98 RQPIEAVQNV
+98 RQPLEKPDGGMCLKDDENGGQLPPNV

-143 ADSIAEMKKVYGTF
+143 ADSLAEMKMVYGTF

-176 TCYRGD
+176 TCHRGD

-220 VNQNGEQTITDGMTD
+220 VNQNGEQPITDGMTD
-235 ASGESNRGT
+235 VSGESNRET

-260 KAAVNGEDDREVSER
+260 RAAVNGEDDREVSER
-275 TDILGDISPDKVE
+275 TDILGDISPDKLELALKELV
-288 RAINMLI
+288 A
-295 TDGRKPRA
+295 DGRKPRA

-378 MNPKLDE
+378 MNPELDE

-392 IFQTSSPSY
+392 IFQSSSPSY

-428 EAFAG
+428 EIFAE
-433 KCDGLRN
+433 KCDSLRN
-440 IRLFRPDASS
+440 IRLFRPGVNVS
-450 VKNDEICN
+450 KNDEGCS

-473 VRPGTVVESGQKF
+473 VRPGTADESGQKF

-560 PPGTAWDRLAEN
+560 PPGTAWDRPVES

-613 MIDSRLNVAGVNDGY
+613 MIDSGLNVAGVNDGY

>member
-1 MTNYRRSRMPLQ
+1 MLRR
-13 HLEDHKIGKTFFSSP
+13 
-28 SQEKPDRASPVF
+28 
-40 YICADVGRSLCCYKY
+40 
-55 IKVWYYITQNLCYGE
+55 

-98 RQPIEAVQNV
+98 RQPIEKPDGGMCLKDDENGGQLPPNV

-176 TCYRGD
+176 TCHRGD

-220 VNQNGEQTITDGMTD
+220 VNQNGEQPITDGMTD
-235 ASGESNRGT
+235 VSGESNRET

-260 KAAVNGEDDREVSER
+260 RADVNGEDDREVSER
-275 TDILGDISPDKVE
+275 TDILGDISPDKLELALKELV
-288 RAINMLI
+288 A
-295 TDGRKPRA
+295 DGRKPRA

-378 MNPKLDE
+378 MNPELDE

-415 NNRDEFARYGRRL
+415 NNRDAFAEYGRRL
-428 EAFAG
+428 EIFAG

-473 VRPGTVVESGQKF
+473 VRPGTVDESGQKF

-532 EIDGNLGYEPDKTDR
+532 EIDGNLGYEPDKTYR

-560 PPGTAWDRLAEN
+560 PPGTAWDRPVES

-613 MIDSRLNVAGVNDGY
+613 MIDSGLNVAGVNDGY

>member
-1 MTNYRRSRMPLQ
+1 M
-13 HLEDHKIGKTFFSSP
+13 
-28 SQEKPDRASPVF
+28 
-40 YICADVGRSLCCYKY
+40 
-55 IKVWYYITQNLCYGE
+55 
-70 KLVKEYIN
+70 KEYIN

-98 RQPIEAVQNV
+98 RRPLEKSDGSMCLKDDENGGQSPQNV

-143 ADSIAEMKKVYGTF
+143 ADSLAEMKKVYGTF

-176 TCYRGD
+176 TCRRGD
-182 VILAARN
+182 IILAARN

-211 YVDMRWRCG
+211 YVDMRWHCG
-220 VNQNGEQTITDGMTD
+220 ANQSMSDRMTD
-235 ASGESNRGT
+235 ACGKDDCET
-244 REKMA
+244 REG
-249 ASSEVNHETEE
+249 TDIR
-260 KAAVNGEDDREVSER
+260 GEGDRETPER
-275 TDILGDISPDKVE
+275 TDILGDISPDKLE
-288 RAINMLI
+288 RAINTMI
-295 TDGRKPRA
+295 ADGRKPSA

-319 TIAGIVH
+319 IIAEIAH

-346 GHETAMQQGAD
+346 GHETAMEQGAD

-401 IFMQSMEKAVAFGA
+401 IFMQSMEKAVAFGV
-415 NNRDEFARYGRRL
+415 NNKAEFVKYGRRL
-428 EAFAG
+428 EIFAE
-433 KCDGLRN
+433 KCDSLRN
-440 IRLFRPDASS
+440 IRLFRSCD
-450 VKNDEICN
+450 

-473 VRPGTVVESGQKF
+473 VRPGTVDGSGQIF
-486 TGVMLAEIL
+486 TGVMLADIL

-522 SYDILFNAVA
+522 SYDILFKAIE
-532 EIDGNLGYEPDKTDR
+532 EIDNDLEHSVIVDGSR
-547 QELDIISGRRSAM
+547 AMDIISGRRSAVV
-560 PPGTAWDRLAEN
+560 PGKAWDELSEM
-572 VPIEGAAG
+572 VPLELSVGRI
-580 KVSGAFVY
+580 SGAFVY

-598 PGEVVDRQAVNGIKS
+598 PGEIVDERAVCGIDT
-613 MIDSRLNVAGVNDGY
+613 MIRSGLNVSGVDDGC
-628 IKVLCGE
+628 IAVLCEK